1 MSLLIKPIKLSDV
14 MPHLYGFDEDGNIT
28 DQMIKDW
35 PEWLSIW
42 WIFRNEPTHYQTHKS
57 DLKRIEEFLN
67 TEALEVDVARRY
79 PFLEPNPANAGQKGY
94 LVDPNE
100 AVFAPDFIIRTPD
113 KNITVDLKFHKE
125 GLPYLIDKK
134 ADITIYFTLMKPYE
148 FQIKKTGQMGTL
160 DQLQEV
166 LKNGLN

>member
-14 MPHLYGFDEDGNIT
+14 VPHLYGFDEDGNIT
-28 DQMIKDW
+28 DQMIKEW

-42 WIFRNEPTHYQTHKS
+42 WIFRNEPTQYNTHKS
-57 DLKRIEEFLN
+57 DLERIMEFLN

-94 LVDPNE
+94 LVDPSE
-100 AVFAPDFIIRTPD
+100 AVNAPDFIIRTPN
-113 KNITVDLKFHKE
+113 KIITADLKYHKE
-125 GLPYLIDKK
+125 GLKYLLDTQ
-134 ADITIYFTLMKPYE
+134 ADITIYFTVGKPYE
-148 FQIKKTGQMGTL
+148 FQIKKGTL